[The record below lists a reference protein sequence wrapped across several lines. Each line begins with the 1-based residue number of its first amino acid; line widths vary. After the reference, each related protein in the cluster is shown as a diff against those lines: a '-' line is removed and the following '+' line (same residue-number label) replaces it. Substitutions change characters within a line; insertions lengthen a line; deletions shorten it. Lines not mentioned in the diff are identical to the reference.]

1 MSDLNETRKK
11 KTVRKILLS
20 ILTLFVVA
28 AVILGV
34 SGYFYVKN
42 SLEPVDEN
50 SEEVV
55 EIEIPTGSN
64 RKNIADILET
74 NDLISSSFIFD
85 FYTRFQGDNHFQ
97 AGSYLMSPSM
107 SMEEMV
113 EYLNAGGTPISEEPV
128 GRVTVPE
135 GVDIEL
141 IAERVDENTD
151 FTADEFME
159 QIQDETYIEELVSK
173 HPALLT
179 DTFETTAE
187 TRYVLEGYLF
197 PATYEVF
204 EETSIESLI
213 TQMVSRMDQALLPY
227 YEEIE
232 DSELN
237 VHEVLTLASYIERE
251 GTTDEDRQLI
261 SGVFYNRLAEDM
273 PLQTDPSVSYALG
286 EHRERTTY
294 KDLEVD
300 SPYNTYMYAG
310 VGPGPIN
317 SPSESAIE
325 AAVHPKETSYMYFL
339 ANLETGDI
347 YFSETYDQHIEYQ
360 NEHLR
365 NND

>member
-1 MSDLNETRKK
+1 MSYLNETRKK
-11 KTVRKILLS
+11 KTVRKILLI
-20 ILTLFVVA
+20 ILTVFVIA
-28 AVILGV
+28 GALLGLT
-34 SGYFYVKN
+34 GYFYVKN

-64 RKNIADILET
+64 RKNIGEILET
-74 NDLISSSFIFD
+74 NDLINSSLIFE
-85 FYTRFQGDNHFQ
+85 FYARFKGDNHFQ
-97 AGSYLMSPSM
+97 AGNYLMSPSM
-107 SMEEMV
+107 SMEEV
-113 EYLNAGGTPISEEPV
+113 ISYLNAGGTPISEQPV
-128 GRVTVPE
+128 ARLTVPE

-141 IAERVDENTD
+141 IAEEVDEKTD
-151 FTADEFME
+151 FTEAEFME
-159 QIQDETYIEELVSK
+159 LIQDETYIEELVSK
-173 HPALLT
+173 YPALLT
-179 DTFETTAE
+179 ATSENTE
-187 TRYVLEGYLF
+187 TRYILEGYLF

-204 EETSIESLI
+204 ESTSLESLT
-213 TQMVSRMDQALLPY
+213 TQMVSRMDQAMRPY
-227 YEEIE
+227 YEDIE
-232 DSELN
+232 ESELN

-261 SGVFYNRLAEDM
+261 SGVFYNRLTEEM

-294 KDLEVD
+294 EDLEID
-300 SPYNTYMYAG
+300 SPYNTYLYAG

-325 AAVHPKETSYMYFL
+325 AAVYPEETSYMYFL